1 MRYSK
6 IKFAVRQ
13 QGVALVVSLII
24 LLLTT
29 IIGVTAMQG
38 TTMEDRMATNMVDR
52 NLAFEAAE
60 AALRDAES
68 WLMAQTVNPG
78 ATSDGSSGVWT
89 SGAPFLLGDGD
100 DTNDRNASTID
111 WANDGNVYGSL
122 TGAGTVSGVAAQ
134 PLYLIEEY
142 DFIPDDASTETLSLG
157 RGFFY
162 YRVTTRATGGSAS
175 AQVTLQMMFRKRYL

>member
-1 MRYSK
+1 MK
-6 IKFAVRQ
+6 Q

-38 TTMEDRMATNMVDR
+38 TTLEDRMATNMVDR

-68 WLMAQTVNPG
+68 WLMGQSVNPG
-78 ATSDGSSGVWT
+78 TTSDGSSGIWT
-89 SGAPFLLGDGD
+89 NGTPFLLGDGD
-100 DTNDRNASTID
+100 DTNDTNTTHID
-111 WANDGNVYGSL
+111 WANDGTEYGTL
-122 TGAGTVSGVAAQ
+122 TGVTALTGVAAQ
-134 PLYLIEEY
+134 PHYLIEQY
-142 DFIPDDASTETLSLG
+142 AFIPDDESTETLSLG

-162 YRVTTRATGGSAS
+162 YRVTTRATGGSTN